1 MAREIN
7 LVPDVKEE
15 MIKAL
20 KLRNLILFICIA
32 VSIASVVITLIFGLI
47 MGGQKLAR
55 DSKKQAIEDLSSKLN
70 SYNELNQ
77 TLTIKNQ
84 VENIDTLSGD
94 KRIFT
99 RTFNLLSAIIPTG
112 ADTIRISELNINLSE
127 DQPTLTLD
135 AQANAGKDPYID
147 YNVLDSFKKSMQY
160 MHYDYGEYVDKNDNP
175 IPAYCIIEEEG
186 CTPTNDSKKSDYQ
199 TENYD
204 GKEVVKIWRT
214 PNYNEWYKSG
224 DNTNISLDGV
234 IKGVPH
240 FNSQCITY
248 TGNDTENRDNPKWD
262 SENSCNL
269 IMTDSE
275 SDSGIRITE
284 SSNGRDANNE
294 LVLRFNATIY
304 VNPEFYRFS
313 NHHMMAIAPSNRVN
327 VTDSFVQIQ
336 NMFSQ
341 RANDCPAGD
350 TSCQSTVNSGGENNA
365 NQSTNGGS

>member
-175 IPAYCIIEEEG
+175 IPAYCMIEKGSDGAMLQENGNYYAYWTIEEEG

-248 TGNDTENRDNPKWD
+248 TGYDTENRDNP
-262 SENSCNL
+262 
-269 IMTDSE
+269 
-275 SDSGIRITE
+275 
-284 SSNGRDANNE
+284 
-294 LVLRFNATIY
+294 
-304 VNPEFYRFS
+304 
-313 NHHMMAIAPSNRVN
+313 
-327 VTDSFVQIQ
+327 
-336 NMFSQ
+336 
-341 RANDCPAGD
+341 
-350 TSCQSTVNSGGENNA
+350 
-365 NQSTNGGS
+365 